1 MPNISIDLESAAG
14 ARQGSGPL
22 TSASNLKTVQRLSK
36 AGTVSFDMP
45 CSDPKAA
52 DVIAKRVVRPHT
64 LRNGAVVAL
73 PAGIVDSIAVRGR
86 GADPPLLT
94 IAGDDILSELVNR
107 RVLGLGID
115 NGSGGPVA
123 IATALASIMALAPS
137 GWTIDTSTYTASG
150 ATVYKKFGNE
160 TVLAALIWVANAVG
174 EQFRL
179 GTGKQIV
186 WLYHDQ
192 PVSGLRATQTG
203 DPVALAGNTAV
214 LLIDALEEVADTHT
228 VITRLY
234 PYGAGNEAARVTLA
248 HATYTPPAGYTLDAV
263 NNFIKYDSA
272 DATNRIEDVVTINT
286 IAEIGTTATDQ
297 ISASNQLAVAAYE
310 ELRRRIVAVKTYKLT
325 VTKLDAEIKVGETIN
340 VSYRKTIDGYV
351 AVNIDA
357 NLVVLEVS
365 LSYGASGVPSAALT
379 VATVDRYPV
388 TGAAGVV
395 QSMAGNQQAQ
405 SGTVQKA
412 AQLQGLTTAP
422 ASAGQT
428 LAYNAVTGQFE
439 PADVDDIG
447 AAPAGATFI
456 TQTAHAGLSAE
467 QALAALASGY
477 MKVTTATGV
486 VSSQAT
492 PIPAADGG
500 TGAGALTAG
509 SVPFIG
515 ASGVYSEDNAH
526 LQWDDTNDR
535 LGIGKAATLSPLD
548 VFLQSGAASLSA
560 ALRVLSLGRNAS
572 GGTPANG
579 FGGILTFLLDT
590 NGATDRSAA
599 RFVWSLVDATDAS
612 RKNQISL
619 RVFDTAERT
628 IFTADASGT
637 APRIG
642 FLGAAA
648 AARAAAYTQTYSTA
662 ARTMPAYTTDAESG
676 AYTGIATGVGGT
688 PYAQLTDLN
697 SLRVAYENLRANHDA
712 IIQVI
717 NSLIDDFQANG
728 LVG

>member
-1 MPNISIDLESAAG
+1 
-14 ARQGSGPL
+14 
-22 TSASNLKTVQRLSK
+22 
-36 AGTVSFDMP
+36 
-45 CSDPKAA
+45 
-52 DVIAKRVVRPHT
+52 
-64 LRNGAVVAL
+64 
-73 PAGIVDSIAVRGR
+73 
-86 GADPPLLT
+86 
-94 IAGDDILSELVNR
+94 
-107 RVLGLGID
+107 
-115 NGSGGPVA
+115 
-123 IATALASIMALAPS
+123 
-137 GWTIDTSTYTASG
+137 
-150 ATVYKKFGNE
+150 
-160 TVLAALIWVANAVG
+160 
-174 EQFRL
+174 
-179 GTGKQIV
+179 
-186 WLYHDQ
+186 
-192 PVSGLRATQTG
+192 
-203 DPVALAGNTAV
+203 
-214 LLIDALEEVADTHT
+214 
-228 VITRLY
+228 
-234 PYGAGNEAARVTLA
+234 
-248 HATYTPPAGYTLDAV
+248 
-263 NNFIKYDSA
+263 
-272 DATNRIEDVVTINT
+272 
-286 IAEIGTTATDQ
+286 
-297 ISASNQLAVAAYE
+297 
-310 ELRRRIVAVKTYKLT
+310 
-325 VTKLDAEIKVGETIN
+325 
-340 VSYRKTIDGYV
+340 
-351 AVNIDA
+351 
-357 NLVVLEVS
+357 
-365 LSYGASGVPSAALT
+365 VPSAALT

-535 LGIGKAATLSPLD
+535 LGIGKAPTLGPLD
-548 VFLQSGAASLSA
+548 VFLQDGGASLSA
-560 ALRVLSLGRNAS
+560 ALRVLSLGRNS
-572 GGTPANG
+572 SGTPANG
-579 FGGILTFLLDT
+579 FGQILTWLL
-590 NGATDRSAA
+590 NSATVADRSAA
-599 RFVWSLVDATDAS
+599 RLIISWVDATDAS
-612 RKNQISL
+612 RKAQVSL
-619 RVFDTAERT
+619 RAFDTAERT

-648 AARAAAYTQTYSTA
+648 VARAAAYTQTYSTA

-676 AYTGIATGVGGT
+676 AYTGAADGE
-688 PYAQLTDLN
+688 AKLADLN

-717 NSLIDDFQANG
+717 NAIIDDAQANG
-728 LVG
+728 LAS